1 MQWRGSRGAGQKPL
15 VGRVPSH
22 GAAADHLVR
31 EGTEKVGRDSGVD
44 DMTTRALEEGM
55 THG

>member
-1 MQWRGSRGAGQKPL
+1 M
-15 VGRVPSH
+15 VGRVSSH

-31 EGTEKVGRDSGVD
+31 EGTEKVGWGSGVD